1 MTNLPIGAATSI
13 TLADESSDTTCFPIF
28 ATDATG
34 NQEPKTDSSAL
45 TYNAS
50 TGALSATSFVGDL
63 TGTATTATNIDI
75 SATSSGDT
83 TSYVVLVGNNVTGG
97 QQPYIDNGSL
107 TYNASTNVLTA
118 GGGFSGDGS
127 ALTALNGSQITSG
140 TISGDRGVTSGS
152 TSSSFVEY
160 NGTTKTA
167 GQFDGGTTDPSDTTR
182 LNYDGYLY
190 ATRFYGDGSNLTGIS
205 AGTTPTENTTN
216 QSQYIPFYVG
226 TSSTDVAG
234 ISTQSFVFNPSTTRM
249 GIGTDS
255 PSYNLHVVGDFA
267 ATSKSFVID
276 HPTKSGKK
284 LRYASLEGP
293 EQGVYVRGR
302 SQEAVIDLPDYW
314 TGLVDEESITVNL
327 TPIGHSAAPRVESIV
342 NNTVNVFSKEE
353 GELDYYYTVYA
364 ERKDIEKLVVEY

>member
-1 MTNLPIGAATSI
+1 LVIGSNANDWI
-13 TLADESSDTTCFPIF
+13 IGDSSYNVGIGTDAIDTTV
-28 ATDATG
+28 
-34 NQEPKTDSSAL
+34 KL
-45 TYNAS
+45 T
-50 TGALSATSFVGDL
+50 VG
-63 TGTATTATNIDI
+63 GGVTATT
-75 SATSSGDT
+75 
-83 TSYVVLVGNNVTGG
+83 Y
-97 QQPYIDNGSL
+97 
-107 TYNASTNVLTA
+107 
-118 GGGFSGDGS
+118 
-127 ALTALNGSQITSG
+127 
-140 TISGDRGVTSGS
+140 
-152 TSSSFVEY
+152 
-160 NGTTKTA
+160 
-167 GQFDGGTTDPSDTTR
+167 
-182 LNYDGYLY
+182 
-190 ATRFYGDGSNLTGIS
+190 YGDGSNLTGIS
-205 AGTTPTENTTN
+205 AGHTPTENTTN
-216 QSQYIPFYVG
+216 QSQYVAFYVG
-226 TSSTDVAG
+226 TSATTTAGVSTE
-234 ISTQSFVFNPSTTRM
+234 SFVFNPSTKRM